1 MLGFN
6 LFILAKNW
14 EELYDSMALW
24 AKNNNNNHSNNNNDT
39 NSSNN
44 NSNNNDNRNNNNDNA
59 RDQRSRFQFW
69 AGL

>member
-24 AKNNNNNHSNNNNDT
+24 AKNSNNNHSNNNNDT

>member
-24 AKNNNNNHSNNNNDT
+24 AKNNNNNYSNNNNDT

-44 NSNNNDNRNNNNDNA
+44 NGNNNDNRNNNDNT
-59 RDQRSRFQFW
+59 RDQRSRFQF
-69 AGL
+69 

>member
-59 RDQRSRFQFW
+59 RDQRSRFQF
-69 AGL
+69 